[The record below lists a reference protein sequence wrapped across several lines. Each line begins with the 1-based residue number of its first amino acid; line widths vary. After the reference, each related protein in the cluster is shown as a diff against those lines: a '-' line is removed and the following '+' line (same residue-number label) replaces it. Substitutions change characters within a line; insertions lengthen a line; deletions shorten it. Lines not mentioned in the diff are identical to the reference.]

1 MAELSDAN
9 ERVRKAYSPKGERGQ
24 KMISF
29 RLDNENVEWLNSK
42 PNKGRYINDLIA
54 QDRNNNSCK

>member
-1 MAELSDAN
+1 MAETSEAK

-42 PNKGRYINDLIA
+42 PNKGRYINDLIS
-54 QDRNNNSCK
+54 QDRNKGN

>member
-1 MAELSDAN
+1 MAELSDAK

-54 QDRNNNSCK
+54 QDRNNNGCK